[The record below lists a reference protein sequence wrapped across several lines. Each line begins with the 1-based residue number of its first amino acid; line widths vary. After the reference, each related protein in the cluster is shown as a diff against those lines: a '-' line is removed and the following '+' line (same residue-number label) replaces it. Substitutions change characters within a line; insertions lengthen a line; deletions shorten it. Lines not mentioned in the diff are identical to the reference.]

1 MIFTP
6 ARLDGVWLV
15 DLDPHEDDRGTFAR
29 TWCRREFDEHGLP
42 TELVQC
48 SLSRTR
54 RRGTIRGLH
63 WQAPPH
69 AEDKLV
75 RCSRGTV
82 WDVAVDL
89 RPDSD
94 TYLEHVAVELSE
106 DNGRALLVPKGFA
119 HGFQTLTDD
128 AEVLY
133 KMSEY
138 YEPEAG
144 RGARWDDPAFGIDW
158 PVDDPILHPRDASYP
173 DFEDEHGLA

>member
-6 ARLDGVWLV
+6 ARLDGVWIV
-15 DLDPHEDDRGTFAR
+15 ELDPHEDDRGTFAR
-29 TWCRREFDEHGLP
+29 TWCRREFAEHGLP

-48 SLSRTR
+48 SLSRTK

-75 RCSRGTV
+75 RCSRGAI

-89 RPDSD
+89 RPDSP
-94 TYLEHVAVELSE
+94 TFREHVGVELTAE
-106 DNGRALLVPKGFA
+106 TGRALLVPKGFA
-119 HGFQTLTDD
+119 HGFQTLEDD
-128 AEVLY
+128 VEVLY
-133 KMSEY
+133 KMSEF

-144 RGARWDDPAFGIDW
+144 RGARWDDPAFDIDW
-158 PVDDPILHPRDASYP
+158 PIDDPVLHPRDASFP
-173 DFEDEHGLA
+173 DFEDERALA